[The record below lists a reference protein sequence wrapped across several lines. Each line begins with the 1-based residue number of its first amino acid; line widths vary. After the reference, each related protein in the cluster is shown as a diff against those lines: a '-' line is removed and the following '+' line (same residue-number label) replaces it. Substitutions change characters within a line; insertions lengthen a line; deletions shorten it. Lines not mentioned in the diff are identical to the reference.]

1 MGRKLFPGAAWWH
14 VQFPCCSEMPPRDCN
29 EPLNRKTDWTHSI
42 QTLRWMQDSLFILTT
57 RHKETSVLVQRIAGS
72 YLLIVDT
79 PVLATAKLVTI
90 SNLENSEQPMRTSFT
105 RKFSVTALALGSKIT
120 EKTTTMMTPI
130 SSMTPTNMAPD
141 REMKLQCSD
150 GMVLAAQQWTSKASP
165 LDDREGETRVS
176 ANDTTFKTCLML
188 NTEVWWSDRFIRTRN
203 AGATGGV
210 YTQ

>member
-1 MGRKLFPGAAWWH
+1 MQDVLFFVH
-14 VQFPCCSEMPPRDCN
+14 PRD
-29 EPLNRKTDWTHSI
+29 
-42 QTLRWMQDSLFILTT
+42 
-57 RHKETSVLVQRIAGS
+57 ETQETAVLVQRIAAGS

-105 RKFSVTALALGSKIT
+105 RKLSVTALALGSKIT

-130 SSMTPTNMAPD
+130 SSMTPTNMEPD

-188 NTEVWWSDRFIRTRN
+188 NTEVW
-203 AGATGGV
+203 
-210 YTQ
+210 